1 MNHTFHIPVLGLGYS
16 IDTPLKVARYG
27 ITSVVSIVDDELTER
42 MRQFH
47 AQENKVDYTPIAK
60 TEEDSRAKRIT
71 AYLNLLAEL
80 VASQFEQLKLQSFAA
95 GNDIHNYFQLLP
107 ERSALKKLYLKM
119 LTLSDSLEKKFLE
132 KEIRS
137 GMRPGGI
144 DVNIMSKVDK
154 VNYNAAGEAL
164 GNDYTDALA
173 AMRGFANSN
182 LESSVIISAGLN
194 PRLYVYMEGCADFYP
209 SAKGE
214 SRKKIV
220 LKVSDYRSALIQA
233 KMLAKKGL
241 WVAEFRVESGLNCGG
256 HAFATEGLLLGPIL
270 EEFKQKRSELYE
282 ELFHI
287 YEAALLAKYRTAE
300 IGDVEGRVVEGHIKG
315 HTLANDVAH
324 SAVSEGFL
332 EGHAPG
338 DRVANSGTAEGGVVK
353 GQAPGGYFGKS
364 YTVAAPA
371 AFKITAQGGIGTAEE
386 HNFLMDYYQLDAAG
400 WGSPFLLVPEVTNV
414 DEQTL
419 EALANASAEDFY
431 LSNSSPLGV
440 LFNNFRKSSSEEQRL
455 QRIAKGR
462 PGSPCNKKF
471 LSTNTEFTESPICT
485 ASREYQHLKI
495 RELDKQE
502 LEPSEFNDR
511 FEAIT
516 EKVCLCEGLCTSAY
530 IKNRLLKPRE
540 NTAVSICPGPNLSY
554 FSRVYS
560 LKEMVA
566 HIYGREEI
574 TFKMSRPNLF
584 INELNLYVDYL
595 KKDIALQLKDLN
607 TKKAKYFEKFS
618 EQLFK
623 GIEYYRSIIPALK
636 FSTLAQV
643 QELQNQLMKAEVK
656 LRLISQDIQR

>member
-282 ELFHI
+282 ELFQI
-287 YEAALLAKYRTAE
+287 YEATLLAKHRTAE
-300 IGDVEGRVVEGHIKG
+300 IGDVEGRVVDGLIEGH
-315 HTLANDVAH
+315 TPANSVAH
-324 SAVSEGFL
+324 SDVSEGSAAGNTEEDHL
-332 EGHAPG
+332 RKAYSETG
-338 DRVANSGTAEGGVVK
+338 
-353 GQAPGGYFGKS
+353 

-371 AFKITAQGGIGTAEE
+371 AFRITAQGGIGTAEE
-386 HNFLMDYYQLDAAG
+386 HNFLIDYYQLDAAG
-400 WGSPFLLVPEVTNV
+400 WGSPFLLVPEATNV

-431 LSNSSPLGV
+431 VSNSSPLGV

-471 LSTNTEFTESPICT
+471 LSTNTEFTETPICT

-502 LEPSEFNDR
+502 LEPSVYNDR

-530 IKNRLLKPRE
+530 IKNKLLKPRE

-554 FSRVYS
+554 FSRIYS
-560 LKEMVA
+560 LQEMVS

-595 KKDIALQLKDLN
+595 KKDISLQLKDLN

-623 GIEYYRSIIPALK
+623 GIQYYRSLIPELK
-636 FSTLAQV
+636 LSTMIQV
-643 QELQNQLMKAEVK
+643 QELQNQLINAEVK
-656 LRLISQDIQR
+656 LRMITQDIQRSA